1 MVKNKNTECKIKGNG
16 SFVRGWTTPQRNGGR
31 GSFNRSCI
39 NQRNHG
45 NGSARRSFNIRN
57 EVKIMIGNQVKDE
70 LVIITMPGQ
79 VLFKG
84 IKSTIKIKKSL
95 GEKIYS
101 RIKQDDNYAIV
112 LLLKEGGNFETYQ
125 EKDLY
130 TIGSLV
136 KIEKIVDSKITYD
149 INVEV
154 LDRVEVKNISQE
166 QDYYIGKYEM
176 APDIE
181 DLDKNTQ
188 NQMLEYVKALT
199 TEISGK
205 FIGSESYIQYIQSM
219 KDLELLISYLMQF
232 INISSFEKQELLEI
246 RSRRKKS
253 LKFLDILINQKE
265 NIEFQMEMNAKL
277 TGEVNKQYRE
287 KMLREQL
294 KAIQEELNEG
304 KQSESKKKDYLQLI
318 NESKM
323 PEDVKEMARE
333 EVEKLQNQSPNSM
346 ETNVIRNYLDL
357 LTALPWGKSSV
368 KEVDIKEAKN
378 ILEKDHYGLDK
389 VKERIIQH
397 LTVMKLKNNQQ
408 GSILLLVG
416 PPGTG
421 KTSLG
426 KSIAKV
432 LQREYVRI
440 SLGGIRDEAEI
451 RGHRRTYVGA
461 LPGRIIQGIKKA
473 GTNNPVFILDEVDKL
488 LASNMGDPSSA
499 LLEVLDPEQNN
510 SFSDH
515 YLEMPYDLSD
525 VFFIGTANSLREIPG
540 PLKDRMEII
549 QISSYTTT
557 EKFHIA
563 KDHLIDEVLEDHGL
577 THEQLKIEDDSLKA
591 IIDKYTQEA
600 GVRGIKKQLSA
611 IARHATEKIVVDEV
625 ELPYMV
631 KEEMLFDIL
640 GPEISTYDKVK
651 KSNPP
656 GVVTG
661 LAWTPVGGDI
671 LFIESAFMP
680 GKGELM
686 LTGQLGDVM
695 KESAKISQSL
705 IRSRLVLRLK
715 DIHFNKHDLHIHIP
729 QGSIPKDGPSAG
741 VTLFTSIA
749 SLFTGIPVDPK
760 TAMTGEISL
769 RGVVLPVGG
778 IKEKV
783 IAAHRSGIKK
793 ILLPLENKKDLYDVP
808 DEVKK
813 DIQFIFIET
822 IEELIHE
829 TLGIKLP
836 EANKFHLRM
845 MDTVDSDTESV
856 KT

>member
-1 MVKNKNTECKIKGNG
+1 M
-16 SFVRGWTTPQRNGGR
+16 
-31 GSFNRSCI
+31 I
-39 NQRNHG
+39 N
-45 NGSARRSFNIRN
+45 
-57 EVKIMIGNQVKDE
+57 NQVKDE

-101 RIKQDDNYAIV
+101 RIKQDDNYAIA

-253 LKFLDILINQKE
+253 LKFLDILIKQKE

-333 EVEKLQNQSPNSM
+333 EYEKLQNQSPISV
-346 ETNVIRNYLDL
+346 EINVIRNYLDL
-357 LTALPWGKSSV
+357 LTSLPWGKSSV

-515 YLEMPYDLSD
+515 YLEVPYDLSD

-540 PLKDRMEII
+540 PLRDRMEII
-549 QISSYTTT
+549 QINSYTTT

-563 KDHLIDEVLEDHGL
+563 KDHLIDEVLEGHGL
-577 THEQLKIEDDSLKA
+577 THEQLKIEDNALKA

-856 KT
+856 KA

>member
-1 MVKNKNTECKIKGNG
+1 MKD
-16 SFVRGWTTPQRNGGR
+16 
-31 GSFNRSCI
+31 
-39 NQRNHG
+39 
-45 NGSARRSFNIRN
+45 
-57 EVKIMIGNQVKDE
+57 NQVKDE

-95 GEKIYS
+95 GEKIYF

-136 KIEKIVDSKITYD
+136 KIEQIVDSKITYD

-154 LDRVEVKNISQE
+154 LDRVEVKNISKE
-166 QDYYIGKYEM
+166 QDYYISKYEM

-219 KDLELLISYLMQF
+219 KDLEQLISYLMQF

-246 RSRRKKS
+246 RSRKKKS
-253 LKFLDILINQKE
+253 LKFLDILIKQKE

-323 PEDVKEMARE
+323 PEDVKEIARE
-333 EVEKLQNQSPNSM
+333 EYEKLQNQSPISV
-346 ETNVIRNYLDL
+346 EINVIRNYLDL
-357 LTALPWGKSSV
+357 LTSLPWGKSSV

-421 KTSLG
+421 KNSLG

-488 LASNMGDPSSA
+488 WASNMGDPSSA

-515 YLEMPYDLSD
+515 YLEVPYDLSD
-525 VFFIGTANSLREIPG
+525 VFFIGTANSLKEISG
-540 PLKDRMEII
+540 PLRDRMEII
-549 QISSYTTT
+549 QINSYTTT
-557 EKFHIA
+557 EKFHTA
-563 KDHLIDEVLEDHGL
+563 KDYLIDEVLKGHGL
-577 THEQLKIEDDSLKA
+577 THEQLQIEDDALKA
-591 IIDKYTQEA
+591 IIDKYTREA
-600 GVRGIKKQLSA
+600 GVRGIKKQLAA

-625 ELPYMV
+625 ELPYLV

-680 GKGELM
+680 GKGELI
-686 LTGQLGDVM
+686 LTGQLGEVM

-715 DIHFNKHDLHIHIP
+715 DIGFDKHDLHIHIP

-769 RGVVLPVGG
+769 RGAVLPVGG

-793 ILLPLENKKDLYDVP
+793 ILLPLENKKDLFDIP

-836 EANKFHLRM
+836 NANEFHLRIT
-845 MDTVDSDTESV
+845 DTIDIDTESV
-856 KT
+856 KV

>member
-1 MVKNKNTECKIKGNG
+1 MNTNNIKDKL
-16 SFVRGWTTPQRNGGR
+16 
-31 GSFNRSCI
+31 
-39 NQRNHG
+39 
-45 NGSARRSFNIRN
+45 A
-57 EVKIMIGNQVKDE
+57 
-70 LVIITMPGQ
+70 IIAIPGH

-84 IKSTIKIKKSL
+84 IKSTIRISRSL
-95 GEKIYS
+95 SDTIYP
-101 RIKQDDNYAIV
+101 RIKQDDDYAIV
-112 LLLKEGGNFETYQ
+112 LLLKEGSHLENYQ
-125 EKDLY
+125 EDDLY

-136 KIEKIVDSKITYD
+136 KIEKVIDSKITCD
-149 INVEV
+149 MNLEI
-154 LDRVEVKNISQE
+154 LDRVEVKNISKE
-166 QDYYIGKYEM
+166 QDYYIGEYDIN
-176 APDIE
+176 PDTE
-181 DLDKNTQ
+181 DLDKNSQ
-188 NQMLEYVKALT
+188 NQMLEYIKTLSA
-199 TEISGK
+199 EISKG
-205 FIGSESYIQYIQSM
+205 FIGSESYVEYIN
-219 KDLELLISYLMQF
+219 KINDLEKIISYLMQF
-232 INISSFEKQELLEI
+232 INISASEKQELFEI
-246 RSRRKKS
+246 KSRRKRC
-253 LKFLDILINQKE
+253 LLFLDILIKQKE
-265 NIEFQMEMNAKL
+265 NIKFQMEINAKM

-294 KAIQEELNEG
+294 RAIQEELNEG
-304 KQSESKKKDYLQLI
+304 KQSENKKKDYLTLI
-318 NESKM
+318 NESNM
-323 PEDVKEMARE
+323 PEDVKEIALE
-333 EVEKLQNQSPNSM
+333 ENEKLENQGPNNM
-346 ETNVIRNYLDL
+346 EANVIRNYLDL
-357 LTALPWGKSSV
+357 LIALPWGKSSI

-378 ILEKDHYGLDK
+378 ILEKDHYGLEK

-440 SLGGIRDEAEI
+440 SLGGVRDEAEI

-473 GTNNPVFILDEVDKL
+473 RTNNPVFILDEVDKL
-488 LASNMGDPSSA
+488 LASNMGDPASA

-515 YLEMPYDLSD
+515 YLEVPYDLSE
-525 VFFIGTANSLREIPG
+525 VFFIGTANSLKDIPE
-540 PLKDRMEII
+540 PLRDRMEII
-549 QISSYTTT
+549 QIHSYTIT

-563 KDHLIDEVLEDHGL
+563 KRHLVDEVLENHGL
-577 THEQLKIEDDSLKA
+577 APEQLEIEDSAIKA
-591 IIDKYTQEA
+591 IIDKYTREA
-600 GVRGIKKQLSA
+600 GVRGVKKQLSA
-611 IARHATEKIVVDEV
+611 IARHATEKIIVDKV
-625 ELPYMV
+625 KIPYIV

-640 GPEISTYDKVK
+640 GPEMSSYDKVK
-651 KSNPP
+651 QSNPP

-705 IRSRLVLRLK
+705 IRSRLCLTLENN
-715 DIHFNKHDLHIHIP
+715 HFDKHDLHIHIP

-749 SLFTGIPVDPK
+749 SLITGIPVDAK
-760 TAMTGEISL
+760 IAMTGEISL
-769 RGVVLPVGG
+769 RGTILPVGG

-793 ILLPLENKKDLYDVP
+793 ILLPLENKKNICDVP
-808 DEVKK
+808 EEIKK
-813 DIQFIFIET
+813 DMQFIFIET
-822 IEELIHE
+822 IEELMQE

-836 EANKFHLRM
+836 RVSEFHFYIPDKNM
-845 MDTVDSDTESV
+845 V
-856 KT
+856 KADKEFVKV

>member
-1 MVKNKNTECKIKGNG
+1 MKDNK
-16 SFVRGWTTPQRNGGR
+16 
-31 GSFNRSCI
+31 
-39 NQRNHG
+39 
-45 NGSARRSFNIRN
+45 
-57 EVKIMIGNQVKDE
+57 VKDE
-70 LVIITMPGQ
+70 LVVIAMPGH

-101 RIKQDDNYAIV
+101 RIKQDNNYAIA
-112 LLLKEGGNFETYQ
+112 LLLKEGCDFEAYQ

-149 INVEV
+149 INVEA
-154 LDRVEVKNISQE
+154 LDRVEAKNIRQE
-166 QDYYIGKYEM
+166 QDYFVAKYEM
-176 APDIE
+176 TPDIE

-188 NQMLEYVKALT
+188 KQMFEYVKKLT

-205 FIGSESYIQYIQSM
+205 FIGSESYIQFIQSM
-219 KDLELLISYLMQF
+219 KDLEQLIGYLMQF
-232 INISSFEKQELLEI
+232 INIPASEKQELLEI

-253 LKFLDILINQKE
+253 LKFLDMLIEQKE
-265 NIEFQMEMNAKL
+265 NVEFQMEMNAKL

-323 PEDVKEMARE
+323 PEDVKEISRE
-333 EVEKLQNQSPNSM
+333 EYEKLQNQSQNSM

-357 LTALPWGKSSV
+357 LTSLPWGESSV

-378 ILEKDHYGLDK
+378 ILEKDHFGLDK

-488 LASNMGDPSSA
+488 LASNMGDPASA

-515 YLEMPYDLSD
+515 YLEVPYDLSN
-525 VFFIGTANSLREIPG
+525 VFFIGTANSLREIPE

-549 QISSYTTT
+549 QINSYTTT

-563 KDHLIDEVLEDHGL
+563 KDHLIDEVLEGHGL
-577 THEQLKIEDDSLKA
+577 IHEQLKIEDNALKA
-591 IIDKYTQEA
+591 IIDKYTREA

-625 ELPYMV
+625 KLPYIV

-651 KSNPP
+651 KLNPP

-680 GKGELM
+680 GKGELT

-705 IRSRLVLRLK
+705 IRSRLVLKLK
-715 DIHFNKHDLHIHIP
+715 DIGFDKHDLHIHIP

-769 RGVVLPVGG
+769 RGAVLPVGG

-813 DIQFIFIET
+813 DIQFVFIET
-822 IEELIHE
+822 IEELIHQ

-836 EANKFHLRM
+836 EANKLHLRM
-845 MDTVDSDTESV
+845 MDTIDIDSESERIHE
-856 KT
+856 KSRKGTFSLT

>member
-1 MVKNKNTECKIKGNG
+1 MNTNNIKDKL
-16 SFVRGWTTPQRNGGR
+16 
-31 GSFNRSCI
+31 
-39 NQRNHG
+39 
-45 NGSARRSFNIRN
+45 A
-57 EVKIMIGNQVKDE
+57 
-70 LVIITMPGQ
+70 IIAMPGH

-84 IKSTIKIKKSL
+84 IKSTIRISRSL
-95 GEKIYS
+95 SDTIYP
-101 RIKQDDNYAIV
+101 RIKQDDDYAIV
-112 LLLKEGGNFETYQ
+112 LLLKDGCNLENYQ
-125 EKDLY
+125 ESDLY
-130 TIGSLV
+130 NIGSLV
-136 KIEKIVDSKITYD
+136 KIEKIVDSKTTSD
-149 INVEV
+149 MNLEA
-154 LDRVEVKNISQE
+154 LERVEVKNISKE
-166 QDYYIGKYEM
+166 QDYYVGKYDIS
-176 APDIE
+176 PDIE
-181 DLDKNTQ
+181 DLDKNSQ
-188 NQMLEYVKALT
+188 NQMLEYIKNLSA
-199 TEISGK
+199 EISKG
-205 FIGSESYIQYIQSM
+205 FVGSESYIKYINSIN
-219 KDLELLISYLMQF
+219 DLEKMISYLMQF
-232 INISSFEKQELLEI
+232 INISPSEKQELFEI
-246 RSRRKKS
+246 RSRRKKC
-253 LKFLDILINQKE
+253 LMFLDFLIKQKE
-265 NIEFQMEMNAKL
+265 NIKFQMEINAKL

-304 KQSESKKKDYLQLI
+304 KQSGTKKKDYLTLI

-323 PEDVKEMARE
+323 PEDVKEIALE
-333 EVEKLQNQSPNSM
+333 ENEKLENQGPNNM
-346 ETNVIRNYLDL
+346 EANVIRNYLDL
-357 LTALPWGKSSV
+357 LIALPWGKSCI

-440 SLGGIRDEAEI
+440 SLGGVRDEAEI

-473 GTNNPVFILDEVDKL
+473 RTNNPVFILDEVDKL
-488 LASNMGDPSSA
+488 LASNMGDPASA

-515 YLEMPYDLSD
+515 YLEVPYDLSD
-525 VFFIGTANSLREIPG
+525 VFFIGTANSLRDIPE
-540 PLKDRMEII
+540 PLRDRMEII
-549 QISSYTTT
+549 QIHSYTTT

-563 KDHLIDEVLEDHGL
+563 KRHLMDEVLENHGL
-577 THEQLKIEDDSLKA
+577 TPEQLKIEDDTIKA
-591 IIDKYTQEA
+591 IIDKYTREA
-600 GVRGIKKQLSA
+600 GVRGLKKQLSA
-611 IARHATEKIVVDEV
+611 IARHATEKIIVDEAKI
-625 ELPYMV
+625 PYIV

-640 GPEISTYDKVK
+640 GPEISRYDKVK

-680 GKGELM
+680 GKGELT

-705 IRSRLVLRLK
+705 IRSRLFLSLE
-715 DIHFNKHDLHIHIP
+715 DNHFDKHDLHIHIP

-749 SLFTGIPVDPK
+749 SLFTGIPVDAK

-769 RGVVLPVGG
+769 RGTILPVGG

-793 ILLPLENKKDLYDVP
+793 ILLPLENKKDLCDVP
-808 DEVKK
+808 EEIKK

-822 IEELIHE
+822 IEELMQE

-836 EANKFHLRM
+836 RVNEFHFYIP
-845 MDTVDSDTESV
+845 DKSV
-856 KT
+856 IKKDKEFVKV

>member
-1 MVKNKNTECKIKGNG
+1 MKN
-16 SFVRGWTTPQRNGGR
+16 
-31 GSFNRSCI
+31 
-39 NQRNHG
+39 NH
-45 NGSARRSFNIRN
+45 I
-57 EVKIMIGNQVKDE
+57 KDE
-70 LVIITMPGQ
+70 LVIITMPGY

-112 LLLKEGGNFETYQ
+112 LLLKEGCDFEAYR

-136 KIEKIVDSKITYD
+136 KIEKIVDSKVTYD

-154 LDRVEVKNISQE
+154 LDRVDVKNIGQE
-166 QDYYIGKYEM
+166 QGYYVGKYEM

-188 NQMLEYVKALT
+188 NQMLEYVKALA

-219 KDLELLISYLMQF
+219 KDLEQLIGYLMQF

-246 RSRRKKS
+246 RSRKKKS
-253 LKFLDILINQKE
+253 LKFLDILMQQKE
-265 NIEFQMEMNAKL
+265 NIQFQMEMNAKL
-277 TGEVNKQYRE
+277 SGEVNKQYRE

-294 KAIQEELNEG
+294 KAIQEELNDG
-304 KQSESKKKDYLQLI
+304 KQSESKKKDYLQII

-323 PEDVKEMARE
+323 PEDVKDIALE
-333 EVEKLQNQSPNSM
+333 EYGKLQNQSPNSM

-357 LTALPWGKSSV
+357 LTSLPWGKSSV

-488 LASNMGDPSSA
+488 LASNLGDPASA

-515 YLEMPYDLSD
+515 YLEVPYDLSD

-540 PLKDRMEII
+540 PLRDRMEII
-549 QISSYTTT
+549 QINSYTTT

-563 KDHLIDEVLEDHGL
+563 KDHLIDEVLEYHGL
-577 THEQLKIEDDSLKA
+577 THKQLKIEDDALKA
-591 IIDKYTQEA
+591 IIDKYTREA
-600 GVRGIKKQLSA
+600 GVRGVKKQLSA

-625 ELPYMV
+625 KIPYIV

-671 LFIESAFMP
+671 LFIESVFMP

-715 DIHFNKHDLHIHIP
+715 DIDFDKHDLHIHIP

-769 RGVVLPVGG
+769 RGAVLPVGG

-793 ILLPLENKKDLYDVP
+793 ILLPLENKKDLCDIP

-822 IEELIHE
+822 IEELILE

-836 EANKFHLRM
+836 NPNKFHLRI
-845 MDTVDSDTESV
+845 MDTMDIDTESV
-856 KT
+856 KV

>member
-1 MVKNKNTECKIKGNG
+1 MKD
-16 SFVRGWTTPQRNGGR
+16 SH
-31 GSFNRSCI
+31 I
-39 NQRNHG
+39 N
-45 NGSARRSFNIRN
+45 
-57 EVKIMIGNQVKDE
+57 DE
-70 LVIITMPGQ
+70 LAIIAMSGH

-84 IKSTIKIKKSL
+84 IKRTIKIKKSL

-112 LLLKEGGNFETYQ
+112 LLLKDGCSFDNYQ

-130 TIGSLV
+130 TVGSLV

-154 LDRVEVKNISQE
+154 LDRVDVKNVLNE
-166 QDYYIGKYEM
+166 QDYFLGQYEM

-181 DLDKNTQ
+181 DLNKSTEK
-188 NQMLEYVKALT
+188 QMLEYITALT

-205 FIGSESYIQYIQSM
+205 FIGGESYIQHIQRM
-219 KDLELLISYLMQF
+219 KDLEKLISYLMQF
-232 INISSFEKQELLEI
+232 MNVPVAEKQELLEI
-246 RSRRKKS
+246 RSRKKKS
-253 LKFLDILINQKE
+253 LKFLDILIEQKE
-265 NIEFQMEMNAKL
+265 NIEFQMEINAKL
-277 TGEVNKQYRE
+277 SGEVNKQYRK

-294 KAIQEELNEG
+294 KAIQEELDEG
-304 KQSESKKKDYLQLI
+304 KQAGSKKKDYLKLI

-323 PEDVKEMARE
+323 PEDVKEISRE
-333 EVEKLQNQSPNSM
+333 EHEKLQNQNPNSA

-357 LTALPWGKSSV
+357 LTSLPWGKSNI

-440 SLGGIRDEAEI
+440 SLGGVRDEADI

-488 LASNMGDPSSA
+488 LASNMGDPASA

-515 YLEMPYDLSD
+515 YLEVPYDLSN
-525 VFFIGTANSLREIPG
+525 VFFIGTANSLRGIPE

-549 QISSYTTT
+549 QINSYTTT

-563 KDHLIDEVLEDHGL
+563 KDHLIDEVLECHGL
-577 THEQLKIEDDSLKA
+577 THEKLKIEDDVLKA
-591 IIDKYTQEA
+591 IIDKYTREA

-611 IARHATEKIVVDEV
+611 VARHATEKIVVDEV
-625 ELPYMV
+625 ELPFIV
-631 KEEMLFDIL
+631 KEDILFDIL
-640 GPEISTYDKVK
+640 GPEVSTYDKVK
-651 KSNPP
+651 KSNPL

-715 DIHFNKHDLHIHIP
+715 DIDFDKHDLHIHVP

-769 RGVVLPVGG
+769 RGAVLPVGG

-808 DEVKK
+808 NEVKK

-822 IEELIHE
+822 IEELVHE
-829 TLGIKLP
+829 TLGIRLP

-845 MDTVDSDTESV
+845 MDTIDIDAETVGV
-856 KT
+856 

>member
-1 MVKNKNTECKIKGNG
+1 
-16 SFVRGWTTPQRNGGR
+16 
-31 GSFNRSCI
+31 
-39 NQRNHG
+39 
-45 NGSARRSFNIRN
+45 
-57 EVKIMIGNQVKDE
+57 MIGNQVKDE
-70 LVIITMPGQ
+70 LVIITMHGQ

-112 LLLKEGGNFETYQ
+112 LLLKEGCNFETYQ

-154 LDRVEVKNISQE
+154 LDRVEVKNIHEE
-166 QDYYIGKYEM
+166 QGYCIGKYEM

-219 KDLELLISYLMQF
+219 KDLEQLISYLMQF

-323 PEDVKEMARE
+323 PEDVKEIARE
-333 EVEKLQNQSPNSM
+333 EYEKLQNQSPISV
-346 ETNVIRNYLDL
+346 EINVIRNYLDL
-357 LTALPWGKSSV
+357 LTSLPWGKSSV

-515 YLEMPYDLSD
+515 YLEVPYDLSD

-540 PLKDRMEII
+540 PLRDRMEII
-549 QISSYTTT
+549 QINSYTTT

-563 KDHLIDEVLEDHGL
+563 KDHLIDEVLEGHGL
-577 THEQLKIEDDSLKA
+577 THEQLKIEDNALKA

-625 ELPYMV
+625 ELPYIV

-856 KT
+856 KA

>member
-1 MVKNKNTECKIKGNG
+1 LDNSSKRWERC
-16 SFVRGWTTPQRNGGR
+16 
-31 GSFNRSCI
+31 SFNRSYI
-39 NQRNHG
+39 NKKNHG
-45 NGSARRSFNIRN
+45 IVRSSLNIRN
-57 EVKIMIGNQVKDE
+57 EVKIMKNNHIKDE
-70 LVIITMPGQ
+70 LVIITMPGY

-112 LLLKEGGNFETYQ
+112 LLLKEGCDFEAYR

-136 KIEKIVDSKITYD
+136 KIEKIVDSKVTYD

-154 LDRVEVKNISQE
+154 LDRVDVKNIGQE
-166 QDYYIGKYEM
+166 QGYYVGKYEM

-188 NQMLEYVKALT
+188 NQMLEYVKALA

-205 FIGSESYIQYIQSM
+205 FIGSESYIQYIKSV
-219 KDLELLISYLMQF
+219 KDLEQLISYLMQF

-246 RSRRKKS
+246 RSRKKKS
-253 LKFLDILINQKE
+253 LKFLDILMQQKE
-265 NIEFQMEMNAKL
+265 NIQFQMEMNAKL
-277 TGEVNKQYRE
+277 SGEVNKQYRE

-294 KAIQEELNEG
+294 KAIQEELNDG
-304 KQSESKKKDYLQLI
+304 KQSESKKKDYLQII

-323 PEDVKEMARE
+323 PEDVKDIALE
-333 EVEKLQNQSPNSM
+333 EYGKLQNQSPNSM

-357 LTALPWGKSSV
+357 LTSLPWGKSSV

-389 VKERIIQH
+389 VKQRIIQH

-488 LASNMGDPSSA
+488 LASNLGDPASA

-515 YLEMPYDLSD
+515 YLEVPYDLSD

-540 PLKDRMEII
+540 PLRDRMEII
-549 QISSYTTT
+549 QINSYTTT

-563 KDHLIDEVLEDHGL
+563 KDHLIDEVLEYHGL
-577 THEQLKIEDDSLKA
+577 THKQLKIEDDALKA
-591 IIDKYTQEA
+591 IIDKYTREA
-600 GVRGIKKQLSA
+600 GVRGVKKQLSA

-625 ELPYMV
+625 KIPYIV

-671 LFIESAFMP
+671 LFIESVFMP

-715 DIHFNKHDLHIHIP
+715 DIDFDKHDLHIHIP

-769 RGVVLPVGG
+769 RGAVLPVGG

-793 ILLPLENKKDLYDVP
+793 ILLPLENKKDLCDIP

-822 IEELIHE
+822 IEELILE

-836 EANKFHLRM
+836 NPNKFHLRI
-845 MDTVDSDTESV
+845 MDTMDIDTESV
-856 KT
+856 KV

>member
-1 MVKNKNTECKIKGNG
+1 MNTNNIKDKL
-16 SFVRGWTTPQRNGGR
+16 
-31 GSFNRSCI
+31 
-39 NQRNHG
+39 
-45 NGSARRSFNIRN
+45 A
-57 EVKIMIGNQVKDE
+57 
-70 LVIITMPGQ
+70 IIAIPGH

-84 IKSTIKIKKSL
+84 IKSTIRISRSL
-95 GEKIYS
+95 SDTIYP
-101 RIKQDDNYAIV
+101 RIKQDNDYAIV
-112 LLLKEGGNFETYQ
+112 LLLKDGCNVENYQ
-125 EKDLY
+125 ESDLY
-130 TIGSLV
+130 NIGSLV
-136 KIEKIVDSKITYD
+136 KIEKIVDSKTTCD
-149 INVEV
+149 MNLEV
-154 LDRVEVKNISQE
+154 LDRVEVKNISKE
-166 QDYYIGKYEM
+166 QDYYIAEYDII
-176 APDIE
+176 PDIE
-181 DLDKNTQ
+181 DLDKNSQ
-188 NQMLEYVKALT
+188 NQMLEYIKKLSA
-199 TEISGK
+199 EISKG
-205 FIGSESYIQYIQSM
+205 FVGSESYIKYINSIN
-219 KDLELLISYLMQF
+219 DLEKMISYLIQF
-232 INISSFEKQELLEI
+232 INISASEKQELFEI
-246 RSRRKKS
+246 RSRREKC
-253 LKFLDILINQKE
+253 LMFLDFLIKQKE
-265 NIEFQMEMNAKL
+265 NIKFQMEINAKL

-304 KQSESKKKDYLQLI
+304 KQSGSKKKDYLTLI

-323 PEDVKEMARE
+323 PEDVKEIALE
-333 EVEKLQNQSPNSM
+333 ENEKLENQGPNNV
-346 ETNVIRNYLDL
+346 EANVIRNYLDL
-357 LTALPWGKSSV
+357 LIALPWGKSSI

-440 SLGGIRDEAEI
+440 SLGGVRDEAEI

-488 LASNMGDPSSA
+488 LTSNMGDPASA

-515 YLEMPYDLSD
+515 YLEVPYDLSD
-525 VFFIGTANSLREIPG
+525 VFFIGTANSLRDIPE

-549 QISSYTTT
+549 QIHSYTTT

-563 KDHLIDEVLEDHGL
+563 KRHLMDEVLENHGL
-577 THEQLKIEDDSLKA
+577 TPEQLKIEDNTIKA
-591 IIDKYTQEA
+591 IIDKYTREA
-600 GVRGIKKQLSA
+600 GVRGLKKQLSA
-611 IARHATEKIVVDEV
+611 IARHATEKIIVDEV
-625 ELPYMV
+625 KIPYTV

-640 GPEISTYDKVK
+640 GPEISRYDKVK

-705 IRSRLVLRLK
+705 IRSRLFLSLEENN
-715 DIHFNKHDLHIHIP
+715 FAKHDLHIHIP

-749 SLFTGIPVDPK
+749 SLFTGIPVDAK
-760 TAMTGEISL
+760 IAMTGEISL
-769 RGVVLPVGG
+769 RGTILPVGG

-793 ILLPLENKKDLYDVP
+793 ILLPLENKKDLCDVP
-808 DEVKK
+808 EEIKK

-822 IEELIHE
+822 IEELMQE
-829 TLGIKLP
+829 TLGTKLP
-836 EANKFHLRM
+836 RVNEFHFYIP
-845 MDTVDSDTESV
+845 DKNVIKKDKEFV
-856 KT
+856 KV

>member
-1 MVKNKNTECKIKGNG
+1 MKD
-16 SFVRGWTTPQRNGGR
+16 
-31 GSFNRSCI
+31 
-39 NQRNHG
+39 
-45 NGSARRSFNIRN
+45 
-57 EVKIMIGNQVKDE
+57 NQVKDE

-95 GEKIYS
+95 GEKIYF

-136 KIEKIVDSKITYD
+136 KIEQIVDSKITYD

-154 LDRVEVKNISQE
+154 LDRVEVKNISKE
-166 QDYYIGKYEM
+166 QDYYISKYEM

-219 KDLELLISYLMQF
+219 KDLEQLISYLMQF

-246 RSRRKKS
+246 RSRKKKS
-253 LKFLDILINQKE
+253 LKFLDILIKQKE

-323 PEDVKEMARE
+323 PEDVKEIARE
-333 EVEKLQNQSPNSM
+333 EYEKLQNQSPISV
-346 ETNVIRNYLDL
+346 EINVIRNYLDL
-357 LTALPWGKSSV
+357 LTSLPWGKSSV

-488 LASNMGDPSSA
+488 WASNMGDPSSA

-515 YLEMPYDLSD
+515 YLEVPYDLSD
-525 VFFIGTANSLREIPG
+525 VFFIGTANSLKEISG
-540 PLKDRMEII
+540 PLRDRMEII
-549 QISSYTTT
+549 QINSYTTT

-563 KDHLIDEVLEDHGL
+563 KDYLIDEVLKGHGL
-577 THEQLKIEDDSLKA
+577 THEQLQIEDDALKA
-591 IIDKYTQEA
+591 IIDKYTREA
-600 GVRGIKKQLSA
+600 GVRGIKKQLAA

-625 ELPYMV
+625 ELPYLV

-680 GKGELM
+680 GKGELI
-686 LTGQLGDVM
+686 LTGQLGEVM

-715 DIHFNKHDLHIHIP
+715 DIGFDKHDLHIHIP

-769 RGVVLPVGG
+769 RGAVLPVGG

-836 EANKFHLRM
+836 NANEFHLRIT
-845 MDTVDSDTESV
+845 DTIDIDTESV
-856 KT
+856 KV

>member
-1 MVKNKNTECKIKGNG
+1 MKN
-16 SFVRGWTTPQRNGGR
+16 
-31 GSFNRSCI
+31 
-39 NQRNHG
+39 NH
-45 NGSARRSFNIRN
+45 I
-57 EVKIMIGNQVKDE
+57 KDE
-70 LVIITMPGQ
+70 LVIITMPGY

-112 LLLKEGGNFETYQ
+112 LLLKEGCDFEAYR

-130 TIGSLV
+130 NIGSLV
-136 KIEKIVDSKITYD
+136 KIEKIVDSKVTYD

-154 LDRVEVKNISQE
+154 LDRVDVKNIGQE
-166 QDYYIGKYEM
+166 QGYYVGKYEM
-176 APDIE
+176 APDIK

-188 NQMLEYVKALT
+188 NQMLEYVKALA

-205 FIGSESYIQYIQSM
+205 FIGSESYIQYIKSV
-219 KDLELLISYLMQF
+219 KDLEQLISYLMQF

-246 RSRRKKS
+246 RSRKKKS
-253 LKFLDILINQKE
+253 LKFLDILMQQKE
-265 NIEFQMEMNAKL
+265 NIQFQMEMNAKL
-277 TGEVNKQYRE
+277 SGEVNKQYRE

-294 KAIQEELNEG
+294 KAIQEELNDG
-304 KQSESKKKDYLQLI
+304 KQSESKKKDYLQII

-323 PEDVKEMARE
+323 PEDVKDIALE
-333 EVEKLQNQSPNSM
+333 EYGKLQNQSPNSM

-357 LTALPWGKSSV
+357 LTSLPWGKSSV

-488 LASNMGDPSSA
+488 LASNLGDPASA

-515 YLEMPYDLSD
+515 YLEVPYDLSD

-540 PLKDRMEII
+540 PLRDRMEII
-549 QISSYTTT
+549 QINSYTTT

-563 KDHLIDEVLEDHGL
+563 KNHLIDEVLEYHGL
-577 THEQLKIEDDSLKA
+577 THKQLKIEDDALKA
-591 IIDKYTQEA
+591 IIDKYTREA
-600 GVRGIKKQLSA
+600 GVRGVKKQLSA

-625 ELPYMV
+625 KIPYIV

-671 LFIESAFMP
+671 LFIESVFMP

-715 DIHFNKHDLHIHIP
+715 DIDFDKHDLHIHIP

-769 RGVVLPVGG
+769 RGAVLPVGG

-793 ILLPLENKKDLYDVP
+793 ILLPLENKKDLCDIP

-822 IEELIHE
+822 IEELILE

-836 EANKFHLRM
+836 NPNKFHLRI
-845 MDTVDSDTESV
+845 MDTMDIDTESV
-856 KT
+856 KV

>member
-1 MVKNKNTECKIKGNG
+1 MNTNNIKDKL
-16 SFVRGWTTPQRNGGR
+16 
-31 GSFNRSCI
+31 
-39 NQRNHG
+39 
-45 NGSARRSFNIRN
+45 A
-57 EVKIMIGNQVKDE
+57 
-70 LVIITMPGQ
+70 IIAMPGH

-84 IKSTIKIKKSL
+84 IKSTIRISRSL
-95 GEKIYS
+95 SDTIYP
-101 RIKQDDNYAIV
+101 RIKQDDDYAIV
-112 LLLKEGGNFETYQ
+112 LLLKDGCNLENYQ
-125 EKDLY
+125 ESDLY
-130 TIGSLV
+130 NIGSLV
-136 KIEKIVDSKITYD
+136 KIEKIVDSKTTSD
-149 INVEV
+149 MNLEA
-154 LDRVEVKNISQE
+154 LERVEVKNISKE
-166 QDYYIGKYEM
+166 QDYYVGKYDIS
-176 APDIE
+176 PDIE
-181 DLDKNTQ
+181 DLDKNSQ
-188 NQMLEYVKALT
+188 NQMLEYIKNLSA
-199 TEISGK
+199 EISKG
-205 FIGSESYIQYIQSM
+205 FVGSESYIKYINSIN
-219 KDLELLISYLMQF
+219 DLEKMISYLMQF
-232 INISSFEKQELLEI
+232 INISPSEKQELFEI
-246 RSRRKKS
+246 RSRRKKC
-253 LKFLDILINQKE
+253 LMFLDFLIKQKE
-265 NIEFQMEMNAKL
+265 NIKFQMEINAKL

-304 KQSESKKKDYLQLI
+304 KQSGTKKKDYLTLI

-323 PEDVKEMARE
+323 PEDVKEIALE
-333 EVEKLQNQSPNSM
+333 ENEKLENQGPNNM
-346 ETNVIRNYLDL
+346 EANVIRNYLDL
-357 LTALPWGKSSV
+357 LIALPWGKSCI

-440 SLGGIRDEAEI
+440 SLGGVRDEAEI

-473 GTNNPVFILDEVDKL
+473 RTNNPVFILDEVDKL
-488 LASNMGDPSSA
+488 LASNMGDPASA

-515 YLEMPYDLSD
+515 YLEVPYDLSD
-525 VFFIGTANSLREIPG
+525 VFFIGTANSLRDIPE
-540 PLKDRMEII
+540 PLRDRMEII
-549 QISSYTTT
+549 QIHSYTTT

-563 KDHLIDEVLEDHGL
+563 KRHLMDEVLENHGL
-577 THEQLKIEDDSLKA
+577 TPEQLKIEDDTIKA
-591 IIDKYTQEA
+591 IIDKYTREA
-600 GVRGIKKQLSA
+600 GVRGLKKQLSA
-611 IARHATEKIVVDEV
+611 IARHATEKIIVDEAKI
-625 ELPYMV
+625 PYIV

-640 GPEISTYDKVK
+640 GPEISRYDKVK

-680 GKGELM
+680 GKGELT

-705 IRSRLVLRLK
+705 IRSRLFLSLE
-715 DIHFNKHDLHIHIP
+715 DNHFDKHDLHIHIP

-749 SLFTGIPVDPK
+749 SLFTGIPVDAK
-760 TAMTGEISL
+760 IAMTGEISL
-769 RGVVLPVGG
+769 RGTILPVGG

-793 ILLPLENKKDLYDVP
+793 ILLPLENKKDLCDVP
-808 DEVKK
+808 EEIKK

-822 IEELIHE
+822 IEELMQE

-836 EANKFHLRM
+836 RVNEFHFYIP
-845 MDTVDSDTESV
+845 DKSV
-856 KT
+856 IKKDKEFVKV

>member
-1 MVKNKNTECKIKGNG
+1 MKD
-16 SFVRGWTTPQRNGGR
+16 
-31 GSFNRSCI
+31 
-39 NQRNHG
+39 
-45 NGSARRSFNIRN
+45 
-57 EVKIMIGNQVKDE
+57 NQVKDE
-70 LVIITMPGQ
+70 LVIIAMPGH

-101 RIKQDDNYAIV
+101 RIKQDDNYAIA
-112 LLLKEGGNFETYQ
+112 LLLKDGGDFEAYQ

-149 INVEV
+149 INLEA
-154 LDRVEVKNISQE
+154 LDRVEVKNVRPE
-166 QDYYIGKYEM
+166 QDYYVAKYEM

-181 DLDKNTQ
+181 DLDRNTQ

-199 TEISGK
+199 AEISGK
-205 FIGSESYIQYIQSM
+205 FMGSESYIQFIQSM
-219 KDLELLISYLMQF
+219 KDLEQLIGYLMQF
-232 INISSFEKQELLEI
+232 INIPGGEKQELLEI

-253 LKFLDILINQKE
+253 LKFLDILIEQKE
-265 NIEFQMEMNAKL
+265 NVEFQMEMNAKL

-323 PEDVKEMARE
+323 PEDVKEIARE
-333 EVEKLQNQSPNSM
+333 EYEKLQNQSPNSM
-346 ETNVIRNYLDL
+346 ETNVVKNYLDL
-357 LTALPWGKSSV
+357 LTSLPWGKSSV

-440 SLGGIRDEAEI
+440 SLGGVRDEAEI

-515 YLEMPYDLSD
+515 YLEVPYDLSD
-525 VFFIGTANSLREIPG
+525 VFFIGTANSLREIPD

-549 QISSYTTT
+549 QINSYTTT

-563 KDHLIDEVLEDHGL
+563 KDHLIDEVLEVHGL
-577 THEQLKIEDDSLKA
+577 THEQLKIEDNALKT
-591 IIDKYTQEA
+591 IIDKYTREA

-625 ELPYMV
+625 KLPYIV

-651 KSNPP
+651 KLNPP

-680 GKGELM
+680 GKGELT

-705 IRSRLVLRLK
+705 IRSRL
-715 DIHFNKHDLHIHIP
+715 
-729 QGSIPKDGPSAG
+729 
-741 VTLFTSIA
+741 
-749 SLFTGIPVDPK
+749 
-760 TAMTGEISL
+760 
-769 RGVVLPVGG
+769 
-778 IKEKV
+778 
-783 IAAHRSGIKK
+783 
-793 ILLPLENKKDLYDVP
+793 
-808 DEVKK
+808 
-813 DIQFIFIET
+813 
-822 IEELIHE
+822 
-829 TLGIKLP
+829 
-836 EANKFHLRM
+836 
-845 MDTVDSDTESV
+845 
-856 KT
+856 

>member
-1 MVKNKNTECKIKGNG
+1 LDNSSKRWERC
-16 SFVRGWTTPQRNGGR
+16 
-31 GSFNRSCI
+31 SFNRSYI
-39 NQRNHG
+39 NKKNHG
-45 NGSARRSFNIRN
+45 IVRSSLNIRN
-57 EVKIMIGNQVKDE
+57 EVKIMKNNHIKDE
-70 LVIITMPGQ
+70 LVIITMPGY

-112 LLLKEGGNFETYQ
+112 LLLKEGCDFEAYR

-136 KIEKIVDSKITYD
+136 KIEKIVDSKVTYD

-154 LDRVEVKNISQE
+154 LDRVDVKNIGQE
-166 QDYYIGKYEM
+166 QGYYVGKYEM

-188 NQMLEYVKALT
+188 NQMLEYVKALA

-205 FIGSESYIQYIQSM
+205 FIGSESYIQYIKSV
-219 KDLELLISYLMQF
+219 KDLEQLISYLMQF

-246 RSRRKKS
+246 RSRKKKS
-253 LKFLDILINQKE
+253 LKFLDILMQQKE
-265 NIEFQMEMNAKL
+265 NIQFQMEMNAKL
-277 TGEVNKQYRE
+277 SGEVNKQYRE

-294 KAIQEELNEG
+294 KAIQEELNDG
-304 KQSESKKKDYLQLI
+304 KQSESKKKDYLQII

-323 PEDVKEMARE
+323 PEDVKDIALE
-333 EVEKLQNQSPNSM
+333 EYGKLQNQSPNSM

-357 LTALPWGKSSV
+357 LTSLPWGKSSV

-488 LASNMGDPSSA
+488 LASNLGDPASA

-515 YLEMPYDLSD
+515 YLEVPYDLSD

-540 PLKDRMEII
+540 PLRDRMEII
-549 QISSYTTT
+549 QINSYTTT

-563 KDHLIDEVLEDHGL
+563 KDHLIDEVLEYHGL
-577 THEQLKIEDDSLKA
+577 THKQLKIEDDALKA
-591 IIDKYTQEA
+591 IIDKYTREA
-600 GVRGIKKQLSA
+600 GVRGVKKQLSA

-625 ELPYMV
+625 KIPYIV

-671 LFIESAFMP
+671 LFIESVFMP

-715 DIHFNKHDLHIHIP
+715 DIDFDKHDLHIHIP

-769 RGVVLPVGG
+769 RGAVLPVGG

-793 ILLPLENKKDLYDVP
+793 ILLPLENKKDLCDIP

-822 IEELIHE
+822 IEELILE

-836 EANKFHLRM
+836 NPNKFHLRI
-845 MDTVDSDTESV
+845 MDTMDIDTESV
-856 KT
+856 KV

>member
-1 MVKNKNTECKIKGNG
+1 MKD
-16 SFVRGWTTPQRNGGR
+16 
-31 GSFNRSCI
+31 
-39 NQRNHG
+39 
-45 NGSARRSFNIRN
+45 
-57 EVKIMIGNQVKDE
+57 NQVKDE

-84 IKSTIKIKKSL
+84 IKSTIKINKSL
-95 GEKIYS
+95 SEKISS
-101 RIKQDDNYAIV
+101 RIKQDDNYAIA
-112 LLLKEGGNFETYQ
+112 LLLKEGCNFETYQ

-136 KIEKIVDSKITYD
+136 KIEQIVDSKITYD
-149 INVEV
+149 LNVEV
-154 LDRVEVKNISQE
+154 LDRVEVKNMRQE
-166 QDYYIGKYEM
+166 QGYYIGKYEM

-219 KDLELLISYLMQF
+219 KELEQLISYLMQF

-253 LKFLDILINQKE
+253 LKFLDILIKQKE

-304 KQSESKKKDYLQLI
+304 KQSESKKKNYLQLI

-323 PEDVKEMARE
+323 PEDIKEIARE
-333 EVEKLQNQSPNSM
+333 EYEKLQNQSPISV
-346 ETNVIRNYLDL
+346 EINVIRNYLDL
-357 LTALPWGKSSV
+357 LTSLPWGKSSV

-488 LASNMGDPSSA
+488 WASNMGDPASA

-515 YLEMPYDLSD
+515 YLEVPYDLSD
-525 VFFIGTANSLREIPG
+525 VFFIGTANSLKEIPG
-540 PLKDRMEII
+540 PLRDRMEII
-549 QISSYTTT
+549 QINSYTTT

-563 KDHLIDEVLEDHGL
+563 KDYLIDEVLESHGL
-577 THEQLKIEDDSLKA
+577 THEQLKIEDDALKA
-591 IIDKYTQEA
+591 IIDKYTREA

-625 ELPYMV
+625 QFPYIV
-631 KEEMLFDIL
+631 KEERLFDIL

-651 KSNPP
+651 KLNPP

-680 GKGELM
+680 GKGELI
-686 LTGQLGDVM
+686 LTGQLGEVM

-715 DIHFNKHDLHIHIP
+715 DIGFDKHDLHIHIP

-769 RGVVLPVGG
+769 RGAVLPVGG

-793 ILLPLENKKDLYDVP
+793 ILLPLENKKDLFDVP

-829 TLGIKLP
+829 TLGIELP
-836 EANKFHLRM
+836 NANKFHLRI
-845 MDTVDSDTESV
+845 MDTMDSDTESI
-856 KT
+856 KI

>member
-1 MVKNKNTECKIKGNG
+1 MKD
-16 SFVRGWTTPQRNGGR
+16 
-31 GSFNRSCI
+31 
-39 NQRNHG
+39 NH
-45 NGSARRSFNIRN
+45 
-57 EVKIMIGNQVKDE
+57 VKDE

-101 RIKQDDNYAIV
+101 RIRQYDNYAIV
-112 LLLKEGGNFETYQ
+112 LLLKEGCNFETYQ

-136 KIEKIVDSKITYD
+136 KIEKIVDSKITYN

-253 LKFLDILINQKE
+253 LKFLDILIKQKE

-323 PEDVKEMARE
+323 PEDVKEIARE
-333 EVEKLQNQSPNSM
+333 EYEKLQNQSPISV
-346 ETNVIRNYLDL
+346 EINVIRNYLDL
-357 LTALPWGKSSV
+357 LTSLPWGKSSV

-488 LASNMGDPSSA
+488 LASNMGDPASA

-515 YLEMPYDLSD
+515 YLEVPYDLSD

-540 PLKDRMEII
+540 PLRDRMEII
-549 QISSYTTT
+549 QINSYTTT

-563 KDHLIDEVLEDHGL
+563 KDHLIDEVLEGHGL
-577 THEQLKIEDDSLKA
+577 THEQLKIEDNTLKA
-591 IIDKYTQEA
+591 IIDKYTREA

-611 IARHATEKIVVDEV
+611 IARHTTEKIVVDEV

-631 KEEMLFDIL
+631 KEEMLFAIL

-680 GKGELM
+680 GKGGLM

-769 RGVVLPVGG
+769 RGAVLPVGG

-793 ILLPLENKKDLYDVP
+793 ILLPLENKKDLFDVP

-845 MDTVDSDTESV
+845 IDTVGSDTESL
-856 KT
+856 KA

>member
-1 MVKNKNTECKIKGNG
+1 
-16 SFVRGWTTPQRNGGR
+16 
-31 GSFNRSCI
+31 
-39 NQRNHG
+39 
-45 NGSARRSFNIRN
+45 
-57 EVKIMIGNQVKDE
+57 MIDNQVKDE

-154 LDRVEVKNISQE
+154 LDRVEVKNIHEE
-166 QDYYIGKYEM
+166 QGYCIGKYEM

-219 KDLELLISYLMQF
+219 KDLEQLISYLMQF

-323 PEDVKEMARE
+323 PEDVKEIARE
-333 EVEKLQNQSPNSM
+333 EYEKLQNQSPISV
-346 ETNVIRNYLDL
+346 EINVIRNYLDL
-357 LTALPWGKSSV
+357 LTSLPWGKSSV

-515 YLEMPYDLSD
+515 YLEVPYDLSD

-540 PLKDRMEII
+540 PLRDRMEII
-549 QISSYTTT
+549 QINSYTTT

-563 KDHLIDEVLEDHGL
+563 KDHLIDEVLEGHGL
-577 THEQLKIEDDSLKA
+577 THEQLKIEDNALKA

-625 ELPYMV
+625 ELPYIV

-856 KT
+856 KA

>member
-1 MVKNKNTECKIKGNG
+1 MKD
-16 SFVRGWTTPQRNGGR
+16 
-31 GSFNRSCI
+31 
-39 NQRNHG
+39 NH
-45 NGSARRSFNIRN
+45 I
-57 EVKIMIGNQVKDE
+57 KDE
-70 LVIITMPGQ
+70 LVIITMPGY

-112 LLLKEGGNFETYQ
+112 LLLKEGCDFEAYR

-130 TIGSLV
+130 NIGSLV
-136 KIEKIVDSKITYD
+136 KIEKIVDSKVTYD

-154 LDRVEVKNISQE
+154 LDRVDVKNIGQE
-166 QDYYIGKYEM
+166 QGYYVGKYEM
-176 APDIE
+176 APDIK

-188 NQMLEYVKALT
+188 NQMLEYVKALA

-205 FIGSESYIQYIQSM
+205 FIGSESYIQYIKSM
-219 KDLELLISYLMQF
+219 KDLEQLIGYLMQF

-246 RSRRKKS
+246 RSRKKKS
-253 LKFLDILINQKE
+253 LKFLDILMQQKE
-265 NIEFQMEMNAKL
+265 NIQFQMEMNAKL
-277 TGEVNKQYRE
+277 SGEVNKQYRE

-294 KAIQEELNEG
+294 KAIQEELNDG
-304 KQSESKKKDYLQLI
+304 KQSESKKKDYLQII

-323 PEDVKEMARE
+323 PEDVKDIALE
-333 EVEKLQNQSPNSM
+333 EYGKLQNQSPNSM

-357 LTALPWGKSSV
+357 LTSLPWGKSSV

-440 SLGGIRDEAEI
+440 SLGGVRDEAEI

-488 LASNMGDPSSA
+488 LASNLGDPASA

-515 YLEMPYDLSD
+515 YLEVPYDLSD
-525 VFFIGTANSLREIPG
+525 VFFVGTANSLREIPG
-540 PLKDRMEII
+540 PLRDRMEII
-549 QISSYTTT
+549 QINSYTTT

-563 KDHLIDEVLEDHGL
+563 KNHLIDEVLEYHGL
-577 THEQLKIEDDSLKA
+577 THKQLKIEDDALKA
-591 IIDKYTQEA
+591 IIDKYTREA
-600 GVRGIKKQLSA
+600 GVRGVKKQLSA

-625 ELPYMV
+625 KIPYIV

-671 LFIESAFMP
+671 LFIESVFMP

-715 DIHFNKHDLHIHIP
+715 DIDFDKHDLHIHIP

-769 RGVVLPVGG
+769 RGAVLPVGG

-793 ILLPLENKKDLYDVP
+793 ILLPLENKKDLCDIP

-822 IEELIHE
+822 IEELILE

-836 EANKFHLRM
+836 NPNKFHLRIIDS
-845 MDTVDSDTESV
+845 MDIDTESV
-856 KT
+856 KV

>member
-1 MVKNKNTECKIKGNG
+1 MNTNNIKDKL
-16 SFVRGWTTPQRNGGR
+16 
-31 GSFNRSCI
+31 
-39 NQRNHG
+39 
-45 NGSARRSFNIRN
+45 A
-57 EVKIMIGNQVKDE
+57 
-70 LVIITMPGQ
+70 IIAIPGH

-84 IKSTIKIKKSL
+84 IKSTIRISRSL
-95 GEKIYS
+95 SDTIYP
-101 RIKQDDNYAIV
+101 RIKQDNDYAIV
-112 LLLKEGGNFETYQ
+112 LLIKDGCNVENYQ
-125 EKDLY
+125 ESDLY
-130 TIGSLV
+130 NIGSLV
-136 KIEKIVDSKITYD
+136 KIEKIVDSKTTCD
-149 INVEV
+149 MNLEV
-154 LDRVEVKNISQE
+154 LDRVEVKNISKE
-166 QDYYIGKYEM
+166 QDYYIAEYDIS
-176 APDIE
+176 PDIE
-181 DLDKNTQ
+181 DLDKNSQ
-188 NQMLEYVKALT
+188 NQMLEYIKKLSA
-199 TEISGK
+199 EISKG
-205 FIGSESYIQYIQSM
+205 FVGSESYIKYINSIN
-219 KDLELLISYLMQF
+219 DLEKMISYLIQF
-232 INISSFEKQELLEI
+232 INISASEKQELFEI
-246 RSRRKKS
+246 RSRREKC
-253 LKFLDILINQKE
+253 LMFLDFLIRQKE
-265 NIEFQMEMNAKL
+265 NIKFQMEINAKL

-304 KQSESKKKDYLQLI
+304 KQSGSKKKDYLTLI

-323 PEDVKEMARE
+323 PEDVKEIALE
-333 EVEKLQNQSPNSM
+333 ENEKLENQGPNNV
-346 ETNVIRNYLDL
+346 EANVIRNYLDL
-357 LTALPWGKSSV
+357 LIALPWGKSSI

-378 ILEKDHYGLDK
+378 ILERDHYGLDK

-440 SLGGIRDEAEI
+440 SLGGVRDEAEI

-488 LASNMGDPSSA
+488 LTSNMGDPASA

-515 YLEMPYDLSD
+515 YLEVPYDLSD
-525 VFFIGTANSLREIPG
+525 VFFIGTANSLRDIPE
-540 PLKDRMEII
+540 PLRDRMEII
-549 QISSYTTT
+549 QIHSYTTT

-563 KDHLIDEVLEDHGL
+563 KRHLMDEVLENHGL
-577 THEQLKIEDDSLKA
+577 TPEQLKIEDNTIKA
-591 IIDKYTQEA
+591 IIDKYTREA
-600 GVRGIKKQLSA
+600 GVRGLKKQLSA
-611 IARHATEKIVVDEV
+611 IARHATEKIIVDEV
-625 ELPYMV
+625 KIPYTV

-640 GPEISTYDKVK
+640 GPEISRYDKVK

-705 IRSRLVLRLK
+705 IRSRLFLGLEENN
-715 DIHFNKHDLHIHIP
+715 FAKHDVHIHIP

-749 SLFTGIPVDPK
+749 SLFTGIPVDAK
-760 TAMTGEISL
+760 IAMTGEISL
-769 RGVVLPVGG
+769 RGTILPVGG

-793 ILLPLENKKDLYDVP
+793 ILLPLENKKDLCDVP
-808 DEVKK
+808 EEIKK

-822 IEELIHE
+822 IEELMQE

-836 EANKFHLRM
+836 RVNEFHFYIP
-845 MDTVDSDTESV
+845 DKNVIKKDKEFV
-856 KT
+856 KV

>member
-1 MVKNKNTECKIKGNG
+1 MNTNN
-16 SFVRGWTTPQRNGGR
+16 TN
-31 GSFNRSCI
+31 
-39 NQRNHG
+39 
-45 NGSARRSFNIRN
+45 NITD
-57 EVKIMIGNQVKDE
+57 K
-70 LVIITMPGQ
+70 LVFIAIPGH

-84 IKSTIKIKKSL
+84 IKSTIRISRKLSDT
-95 GEKIYS
+95 IYP
-101 RIKQDDNYAIV
+101 RIKEDNGYAIV
-112 LLLKEGGNFETYQ
+112 LLLKDGCNLENYREN
-125 EKDLY
+125 DLY
-130 TIGSLV
+130 TVGSLV
-136 KIEKIVDSKITYD
+136 KIEKVVDSKLTSD
-149 INVEV
+149 MNLEV
-154 LDRVEVKNISQE
+154 LDRVEIKNITKE
-166 QDYYIGKYEM
+166 QNYYIGEYDIS
-176 APDIE
+176 PDIE
-181 DLDKNTQ
+181 DLDKNLQT
-188 NQMLEYVKALT
+188 QMLEYIKTLSA
-199 TEISGK
+199 EISKG
-205 FIGSESYIQYIQSM
+205 FIGAESYIEYINNIN
-219 KDLELLISYLMQF
+219 DLEKIISYLMQF
-232 INISSFEKQELLEI
+232 INISASEKQELFEI
-246 RSRRKKS
+246 RSRRKKC
-253 LKFLDILINQKE
+253 LVFLDILIKQKE
-265 NIEFQMEMNAKL
+265 NIKFQMEINAKL
-277 TGEVNKQYRE
+277 SGEVNKQYRE

-304 KQSESKKKDYLQLI
+304 EQPGNKKKDYLTLI

-323 PEDVKEMARE
+323 PEYVKEIALE
-333 EVEKLQNQSPNSM
+333 ENNKLENQGPNSV

-357 LTALPWGKSSV
+357 LTSLPWGKSSA
-368 KEVDIKEAKN
+368 KEVDIKEAKK
-378 ILEKDHYGLDK
+378 ILERDHCGLEK

-426 KSIAKV
+426 KSIAKA

-440 SLGGIRDEAEI
+440 SLGGVRDEAEI
-451 RGHRRTYVGA
+451 RGHRRTYVAA

-488 LASNMGDPSSA
+488 LASNMGDPASA

-515 YLEMPYDLSD
+515 YLEVPYDLSD
-525 VFFIGTANSLREIPG
+525 VFFIGTANSLSDIPE

-549 QISSYTTT
+549 QIHSYTAT

-563 KDHLIDEVLEDHGL
+563 KRHLIDEVLENHGL
-577 THEQLKIEDDSLKA
+577 TPEQLKIEDSAIKA
-591 IIDKYTQEA
+591 IIDKYTREA
-600 GVRGIKKQLSA
+600 GVRGLKKQLSA
-611 IARHATEKIVVDEV
+611 IARHATEKIIVDEV
-625 ELPYMV
+625 KIPYIV

-640 GPEISTYDKVK
+640 GPEVSGYDKVK

-680 GKGELM
+680 GKGELI

-705 IRSRLVLRLK
+705 IRSRLFLSLE
-715 DIHFNKHDLHIHIP
+715 DNHFDKHDLHIHIP

-749 SLFTGIPVDPK
+749 SLFTGIPVDAK

-769 RGVVLPVGG
+769 RGTILPVGG

-783 IAAHRSGIKK
+783 IAAHRSGIRR
-793 ILLPLENKKDLYDVP
+793 ILLPLENKKDLCEVP
-808 DEVKK
+808 EEVKE
-813 DIQFIFIET
+813 DIQFIFMET
-822 IEELIHE
+822 IEELIQE

-836 EANKFHLRM
+836 RVSEFHFYIPDKNL
-845 MDTVDSDTESV
+845 V
-856 KT
+856 KKDEEMVKIM

>member
-1 MVKNKNTECKIKGNG
+1 MKD
-16 SFVRGWTTPQRNGGR
+16 
-31 GSFNRSCI
+31 
-39 NQRNHG
+39 
-45 NGSARRSFNIRN
+45 
-57 EVKIMIGNQVKDE
+57 NQVKDE
-70 LVIITMPGQ
+70 LVIIAMPGQ

-95 GEKIYS
+95 GEKISS
-101 RIKQDDNYAIV
+101 RIKQDDNYAIA
-112 LLLKEGGNFETYQ
+112 LLLKEGCNFETYQ

-130 TIGSLV
+130 TMGSLV
-136 KIEKIVDSKITYD
+136 KIEQIVESKITYD

-154 LDRVEVKNISQE
+154 LDRVEVKNIRQE
-166 QDYYIGKYEM
+166 QGYCIGKYEI

-188 NQMLEYVKALT
+188 NQMLEYVKTVTA
-199 TEISGK
+199 EISGK
-205 FIGSESYIQYIQSM
+205 FIGSERYIQYIQSM

-232 INISSFEKQELLEI
+232 INISSFEKQELLEM

-253 LKFLDILINQKE
+253 LKFLDILIEQKE

-287 KMLREQL
+287 RMLREQL

-304 KQSESKKKDYLQLI
+304 KPSESKKKDYLQLI

-323 PEDVKEMARE
+323 PEDVKEIARE
-333 EVEKLQNQSPNSM
+333 EYEKLQNQSPISV

-357 LTALPWGKSSV
+357 LTSLPWGKSSV

-432 LQREYVRI
+432 LKREYVRI
-440 SLGGIRDEAEI
+440 SLGGVRDEAEI

-488 LASNMGDPSSA
+488 WASNMGDPSSA

-515 YLEMPYDLSD
+515 YLEIPYDLSN
-525 VFFIGTANSLREIPG
+525 VFFIGTANSLKEIPDA
-540 PLKDRMEII
+540 LKDRMEII

-563 KDHLIDEVLEDHGL
+563 KDYLIDEVLEYHGL
-577 THEQLKIEDDSLKA
+577 KHEQLKIEDDALKA
-591 IIDKYTQEA
+591 IIDKYTREA

-631 KEEMLFDIL
+631 KEESLFDIL

-686 LTGQLGDVM
+686 LTGQLGEVM

-769 RGVVLPVGG
+769 RGAVLPVGG

-783 IAAHRSGIKK
+783 IAAHRSGIQK
-793 ILLPLENKKDLYDVP
+793 ILLPLGNKKYLYDVP

-836 EANKFHLRM
+836 EANKFHFRII
-845 MDTVDSDTESV
+845 DTADIDTESV
-856 KT
+856 RIQESTRKGTFSLT